1 MARVYICDLCI
12 VSVYLEQWICAGD
25 TRTWELRRPV
35 SSLCVHLFVNCCR
48 EPSLAG
54 LSSAVYRAVGFIALR
69 LMDPDLFPG
78 IRCSEITQIPKCQF
92 NKKTRGGSALDI
104 IP

>member
-69 LMDPDLFPG
+69 LSYARVFLPLCKRDSVTRILF
-78 IRCSEITQIPKCQF
+78 
-92 NKKTRGGSALDI
+92 
-104 IP
+104 